1 MSYQLEGTIKNIA
14 DTIQITETLKKR
26 NFVVSFCA
34 NEFSNKYEEI
44 EIETYQDNCSLL
56 DKYKKNDNVKV
67 YFNLRC
73 NKWESSEN
81 HTVKYFPHL
90 VAWKIEALEEN
101 EGKSTQNEN
110 NEDLDNFAF

>member
-1 MSYQLEGTIKNIA
+1 MSYQLEGTITNIA
-14 DTIQITETLKKR
+14 NTIQITETLKKR

-44 EIETYQDNCSLL
+44 EIETYQDNCSIL

-101 EGKSTQNEN
+101 ERKSTQNEN